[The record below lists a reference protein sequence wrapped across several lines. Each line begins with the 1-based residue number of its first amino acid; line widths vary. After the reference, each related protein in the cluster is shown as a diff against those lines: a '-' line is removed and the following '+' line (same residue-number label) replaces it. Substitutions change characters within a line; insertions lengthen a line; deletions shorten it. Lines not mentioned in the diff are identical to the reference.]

1 MSNILLRLFVF
12 KSKYNKNKLLIL
24 NKIVNFAINIKTTIK
39 LIQQIFN
46 RKFYLVKQN
55 LVEDFF
61 LVLFK

>member
-12 KSKYNKNKLLIL
+12 KSKYNKNKLLIY

-46 RKFYLVKQN
+46 RKFYLVKQSI
-55 LVEDFF
+55 VEIFYFF
-61 LVLFK
+61 